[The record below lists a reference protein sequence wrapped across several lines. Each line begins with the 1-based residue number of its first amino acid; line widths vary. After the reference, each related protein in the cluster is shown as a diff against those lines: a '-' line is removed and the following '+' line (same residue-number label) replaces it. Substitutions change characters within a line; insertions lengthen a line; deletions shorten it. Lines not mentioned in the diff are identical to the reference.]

1 MAASDLSY
9 VRLFAQLVARTYLFI
24 PVTTQY
30 GLSQA
35 GATRVGVQTVKR
47 QERLELERSVQDL
60 ERRLPKAS
68 ASELERE
75 LERAAPLAYGSWRE
89 ETPVA
94 RSRLRAIQRWRSGSR
109 GREAGKSPVHLFPYL
124 WPVGDRQRK
133 EVDSDHQVSPVVA
146 SGSWRLFL
154 YNCGPEVV
162 RDVRVFLD
170 RASLDYAPSVL
181 TGRFQE
187 IHWQRIDA
195 IKNECLAID
204 GPRQSRH
211 PLRVEF
217 VINKGTRHARL
228 EGELLLDTMHGWIQF
243 EGRDGRGREIE

>member
-1 MAASDLSY
+1 MTASLYLY
-9 VRLFAQLVARTYLFI
+9 VRLFGNFVAVRIFFI
-24 PVTTQY
+24 PVETSHEMS
-30 GLSQA
+30 LIH
-35 GATRVGVQTVKR
+35 ATGVGVQTVKR
-47 QERLELERSVQDL
+47 QERLELERAVQDL

-68 ASELERE
+68 ASDLERE
-75 LERAAPLAYGSWRE
+75 LERSAPIAYGSWRE
-89 ETPVA
+89 ETPVV
-94 RSRLRAIQRWRSGSR
+94 RSRLRAVQRWRSGAR
-109 GREAGKSPVHLFPYL
+109 GRDAGKSPIHLFPYV

-133 EVDSDHQVSPVVA
+133 EVDDEYQISALVA

-154 YNCGPEVV
+154 YNCGPEVI

-170 RASLDYAPSVL
+170 RTALDYAPSVL

-195 IKNECLAID
+195 IKSECLNID

-217 VINKGTRHARL
+217 VISRGTRHARL
-228 EGELLLDTMHGWIQF
+228 EGDLHLDTVQGWIHF